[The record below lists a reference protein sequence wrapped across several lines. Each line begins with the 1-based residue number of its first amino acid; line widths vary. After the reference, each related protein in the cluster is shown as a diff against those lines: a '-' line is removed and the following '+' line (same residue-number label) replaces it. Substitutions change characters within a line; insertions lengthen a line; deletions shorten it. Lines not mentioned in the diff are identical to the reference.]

1 MKNAKL
7 EKVLK
12 IFLITILILIGLV
25 FLISMSFCIGTKI
38 QDIALRGSNSD
49 YNFEGFA
56 IVFVVCLIYSSIFY
70 GVLFIA
76 SIVLLII
83 AIKKASKYKKWFI
96 ITSISPFILEIIF
109 VLMGG
114 NLLNFFSIFRFL
126 LFSCIIYLH
135 MTKRK
140 NKWKTTF
147 NNIHN
152 LN

>member
-38 QDIALRGSNSD
+38 QDIALRGNNSD
-49 YNFEGFA
+49 YNF
-56 IVFVVCLIYSSIFY
+56 

-83 AIKKASKYKKWFI
+83 AIKKASKYKKWYI
-96 ITSISPFILEIIF
+96 ITSISPFIFEILFII
-109 VLMGG
+109 MGAICST
-114 NLLNFFSIFRFL
+114 L
-126 LFSCIIYLH
+126 
-135 MTKRK
+135 
-140 NKWKTTF
+140 
-147 NNIHN
+147 
-152 LN
+152 

>member
-38 QDIALRGSNSD
+38 QDIALRGNNSD
-49 YNFEGFA
+49 YNFEGFD
-56 IVFVVCLIYSSIFY
+56 IVFVVSLIYSSIFY

-76 SIVLLII
+76 SFILFLISL
-83 AIKKASKYKKWFI
+83 KKASKYKKWYI
-96 ITSISPFILEIIF
+96 ITYISPFILEIIF

-114 NLLNFFSIFRFL
+114 EFAQLCIESIF
-126 LFSCIIYLH
+126 CG
-135 MTKRK
+135 
-140 NKWKTTF
+140 
-147 NNIHN
+147 
-152 LN
+152 

>member
-7 EKVLK
+7 EKILK
-12 IFLITILILIGLV
+12 IFLIIISVLIGLV

-76 SIVLLII
+76 SFILLII
-83 AIKKASKYKKWFI
+83 SIKKASKYKNGI
-96 ITSISPFILEIIF
+96 
-109 VLMGG
+109 
-114 NLLNFFSIFRFL
+114 
-126 LFSCIIYLH
+126 
-135 MTKRK
+135 
-140 NKWKTTF
+140 
-147 NNIHN
+147 
-152 LN
+152 

>member
-1 MKNAKL
+1 MINGGAVKNSKL

-83 AIKKASKYKKWFI
+83 AIKKASKYKKWYI

-109 VLMGG
+109 VLMGAICST
-114 NLLNFFSIFRFL
+114 L
-126 LFSCIIYLH
+126 
-135 MTKRK
+135 
-140 NKWKTTF
+140 
-147 NNIHN
+147 
-152 LN
+152 

>member
-38 QDIALRGSNSD
+38 QDITLRGSNSD

-83 AIKKASKYKKWFI
+83 AIKKGSKYRKWYI
-96 ITSISPFILEIIF
+96 IASISPFILEIIF
-109 VLMGG
+109 VLMGAICST
-114 NLLNFFSIFRFL
+114 L
-126 LFSCIIYLH
+126 
-135 MTKRK
+135 
-140 NKWKTTF
+140 
-147 NNIHN
+147 
-152 LN
+152 

>member
-12 IFLITILILIGLV
+12 IFLITILKLIGLV

-38 QDIALRGSNSD
+38 QDIALRGNNSD

-76 SIVLLII
+76 SFILLII
-83 AIKKASKYKKWFI
+83 SIKKASKYKKWYI

-114 NLLNFFSIFRFL
+114 KFAQLFFYLSLSSFFLYNLF
-126 LFSCIIYLH
+126 IY
-135 MTKRK
+135 
-140 NKWKTTF
+140 N
-147 NNIHN
+147 
-152 LN
+152 

>member
-1 MKNAKL
+1 MQNAKL
-7 EKVLK
+7 EKILK
-12 IFLITILILIGLV
+12 IFLIIIQILIGLV

-83 AIKKASKYKKWFI
+83 AIKKASKYKKWYI

-109 VLMGG
+109 VLMGAICST
-114 NLLNFFSIFRFL
+114 LQRLD
-126 LFSCIIYLH
+126 
-135 MTKRK
+135 
-140 NKWKTTF
+140 NKANYF
-147 NNIHN
+147 VIMV
-152 LN
+152 LVVL

>member
-7 EKVLK
+7 EKILK
-12 IFLITILILIGLV
+12 IFLIIISVLIGLV

-83 AIKKASKYKKWFI
+83 SIKKASKYKKWYI

-114 NLLNFFSIFRFL
+114 QFAQLFFYLSLSSFFLYNLFT
-126 LFSCIIYLH
+126 YD
-135 MTKRK
+135 
-140 NKWKTTF
+140 
-147 NNIHN
+147 
-152 LN
+152 

>member
-38 QDIALRGSNSD
+38 QDIALRGNNSD

-76 SIVLLII
+76 SFILLII
-83 AIKKASKYKKWFI
+83 SIKKASKYKKWYI
-96 ITSISPFILEIIF
+96 ITSISSFILEIIF
-109 VLMGG
+109 VLMGAICSISFIIIED
-114 NLLNFFSIFRFL
+114 NEFMIKSNKVFSLNYSR
-126 LFSCIIYLH
+126 
-135 MTKRK
+135 
-140 NKWKTTF
+140 
-147 NNIHN
+147 
-152 LN
+152 

>member
-1 MKNAKL
+1 MINGGAIKNAKL

-12 IFLITILILIGLV
+12 IFLTTILILIGLV

-76 SIVLLII
+76 SFILLII
-83 AIKKASKYKKWFI
+83 SIKKASKYKKWYI

-114 NLLNFFSIFRFL
+114 QFAQLFFYLSLSSFFLYNLF
-126 LFSCIIYLH
+126 IY
-135 MTKRK
+135 
-140 NKWKTTF
+140 N
-147 NNIHN
+147 
-152 LN
+152 